1 MRTVYLS
8 QIPHMNIAFIGLGIM
23 GRPMALNLLRAGHSL
38 FVHARRAES
47 MTPLVEA
54 GGIGCADPAEAARQA
69 EIIFTMVSDT
79 PDVEQV
85 ILGPDGVL
93 AGARPEAL
101 AIDMSTISPAATRRL
116 AAELEAAGVDMLD
129 APVSGGEAG
138 AIAGTLSIMVGGR
151 ADAFA
156 RALPLL
162 EVLGR
167 NIVRIGD
174 HGAGQVAKACNQ
186 VVIAQTLLG
195 VGEAFL
201 LARASGVD
209 PARVR
214 EALLGGFASSR
225 VLEVH
230 GQRLLDGNYAP
241 GFKAR
246 LHRKDM
252 RIVLEAA
259 ADLDI
264 ALPGAAQFAQ
274 LLNALVGRGLGELDS
289 SAVHLLQQAL
299 AGHAPDRAT
308 PTAPDATEP
317 LTAQTNSHL
326 QPNQMPGPG

>member
-1 MRTVYLS
+1 
-8 QIPHMNIAFIGLGIM
+8 
-23 GRPMALNLLRAGHSL
+23 
-38 FVHARRAES
+38 
-47 MTPLVEA
+47 
-54 GGIGCADPAEAARQA
+54 
-69 EIIFTMVSDT
+69 
-79 PDVEQV
+79 
-85 ILGPDGVL
+85 
-93 AGARPEAL
+93 
-101 AIDMSTISPAATRRL
+101 MSTISPAATRRL
-116 AAELEAAGVDMLD
+116 AAELGVAGVDDRLD

-167 NIVRIGD
+167 NIIHIGD

-209 PARVR
+209 PAKVR
-214 EALLGGFASSR
+214 EASPGGFAGSR

-230 GQRLLDGNYAP
+230 GQRLLDVELCPRIQGAVAP
-241 GFKAR
+241 EGHAHRPGGRRR
-246 LHRKDM
+246 LR
-252 RIVLEAA
+252 
-259 ADLDI
+259 I

-274 LLNALVGRGLGELDS
+274 LLNALVGRGLGESDS

-308 PTAPDATEP
+308 PTAPDEP
-317 LTAQTNSHL
+317 S
-326 QPNQMPGPG
+326 P